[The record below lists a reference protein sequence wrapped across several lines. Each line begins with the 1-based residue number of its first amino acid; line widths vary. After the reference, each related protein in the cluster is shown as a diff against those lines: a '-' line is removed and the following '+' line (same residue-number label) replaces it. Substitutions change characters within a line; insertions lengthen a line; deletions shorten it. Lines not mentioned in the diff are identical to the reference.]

1 MKLLAKVLVASLV
14 TTVSWAHPPDNI
26 TTTPESR
33 AWYHS
38 LQSPSTGLH
47 CCDIADCRTTELRR
61 SKTDATLWEAF
72 ISKEQFGPS
81 APDQW
86 LAIPPAVILQHKT
99 NPAGGPV
106 ICYYGDEIKCAVL
119 PTMF

>member
-1 MKLLAKVLVASLV
+1 MKLFLTVLAASVV
-14 TTVSWAHPPDNI
+14 TTVSWAHQPDNMPS
-26 TTTPESR
+26 TPESQ

-38 LQSPSTGLH
+38 LQSPVNGGN
-47 CCDIADCRTTELRR
+47 CCDVADCRTTELRR
-61 SKTDATLWEAF
+61 SKTDPTLWEAF
-72 ISKEQFGPS
+72 ISKEQFGPY

-86 LAIPPAVILQHKT
+86 LPIPPAVILQHKT

-106 ICYYGDEIKCAVL
+106 ICYYGQEIKCAVL